1 MIILTNTRIKPLPP
15 VAPRIRGDQPF
26 QPGEVYM
33 IRYMMSPTM
42 VTVVARG
49 DNIVETD
56 LVTVSVGRFDQCVLF
71 RMGRRRRVLG
81 MWLPWF
87 SCKPERVI
95 HLALGDDSVGMD
107 TEFWRNRRC
116 SLVPD
121 APCPPRP
128 ASAA

>member
-1 MIILTNTRIKPLPP
+1 MIIFTNTRINPLPP
-15 VAPRIRGDQPF
+15 AAQRIRGDQPF

-42 VTVVARG
+42 VTVLARRE
-49 DNIVETD
+49 NIVETD
-56 LVTVSVGRFDQCVLF
+56 LVTVSVDRFDQCVLF

-107 TEFWRNRRC
+107 NEFWRNQRC

-121 APCPPRP
+121 AQRQPL
-128 ASAA
+128 STGAA